1 LTITD
6 PLKESILN
14 TSSQYPH
21 LFSPLD
27 LGFTQLK
34 NRAIMGS
41 MHVGIEE
48 EKNGF
53 EKLAAYFSAR
63 AEGGCALM
71 VTGGVSPNIKGWLKP
86 FGMRLT
92 KRSQALKHRVVTD
105 AVHQHDSK
113 ICLQILHAGRYGYHP
128 FCVSAS
134 AIKSPISPFK
144 PSELSHRQ
152 VLKTI
157 DHFVRCAVL
166 AQEAGYDG
174 VEVMGSEGYLINQFI
189 VQRTNKRSDQWGG
202 SYENRIRF
210 PLEIVKRIREKVGR
224 EFILIYRLSMLDLVE
239 EGSTWTEVVTLAKAL
254 EAEGVTLL
262 NTGIGWHEARVPT
275 IATLVPRGGFKW
287 VTKRLMGEVNVPL
300 ITSNRINTPE
310 IAEEILAEGS
320 ADMVSMARPFLADP
334 HIMLK
339 AKESRAEE
347 INTCIACNQAC
358 LDHVFKNKRASCLV
372 NPRACYEFE
381 LPPTHSKAK
390 QVKKVAVIGGG
401 PAGLSA
407 ACVAAERGHHV
418 TLYERSEELGGQFK
432 LAMQI
437 PGKEEFA
444 ETLRYFNVRLA
455 KLDVHIMRSTHVDE
469 HILTEGEFDHVILA
483 TGVRAREVK
492 IEGFKDDPRVL
503 SYAEAILKAEEI
515 GERVA
520 VIGAGGIGFDV
531 SELLL
536 KSMGPLHP
544 HEDENTLDR
553 YLDEWGV
560 DRSYKDR
567 GGLKPPQMAPSPR
580 KLYLLQRSAGKLGA
594 GLGKTTGWIHR
605 AQLKAGQVEMLNEV
619 TYERLDEQGL
629 HIRVKETSR
638 VLEVDHVVVCAGQ
651 TSNRDLT
658 ELLDR
663 IKMPYS
669 LIGGALKAGE
679 VDAKRAIAEGQ
690 TVALN
695 L

>member
-1 LTITD
+1 MNITD
-6 PLKESILN
+6 PLKESTLN

-53 EKLAAYFSAR
+53 EKLAAYFAAR

-92 KRSQALKHRVVTD
+92 KRSQALKHRVITD
-105 AVHQHDSK
+105 AVHQYDSK

-210 PLEIVKRIREKVGR
+210 PLEIVKGIREKVGR

-275 IATLVPRGGFKW
+275 IATLVPRGGFQW
-287 VTKRLMGEVNVPL
+287 VTKRLMGEVSVPL

-339 AKESRAEE
+339 AKESRSEE

-381 LPPTHSKAK
+381 LPPIHSKAN
-390 QVKKVAVIGGG
+390 QIKKVAVIGGG

-407 ACVAAERGHHV
+407 ACVAAERGHQV
-418 TLYERSEELGGQFK
+418 TLYERSEALGGQFK

-444 ETLRYFNVRLA
+444 ETLRYFKVRLA
-455 KLDVHIMRSTHVDE
+455 KLNVHIMRSTNVDE
-469 HILTEGEFDHVILA
+469 HILSEGDFDHVILA
-483 TGVRAREVK
+483 TGVRAREIK

-503 SYAEAILKAEEI
+503 TYTKAILNAEEV

-536 KSMGPLHP
+536 KSMDPLHS
-544 HEDENTLDR
+544 HEDEDTLDR

-663 IKMPYS
+663 IKIPYS

-690 TVALN
+690 TIALS